1 MWRSY
6 LAMGDSFTEGL
17 DDLDPVTGRYR
28 GWADLVAARL
38 AAECRPAG
46 RPVGRRRARRSAV
59 LERGPAAPQRDRA
72 PPGRRAR
79 ARRARPRGRSGVDA
93 AAGTGAGPLLG
104 GVPGRRRAVGA
115 AASGAMGTPP
125 A

>member
-38 AAECRPAG
+38 AAECRPG
-46 RPVGRRRARRSAV
+46 
-59 LERGPAAPQRDRA
+59 GPAQVPAYET
-72 PPGRRAR
+72 PGFTYGNLAI
-79 ARRARPRGRSGVDA
+79 RGRLFAPVVAEQVPVALDLRPELMSFA
-93 AAGTGAGPLLG
+93 AAATTRCAAGST
-104 GVPGRRRAVGA
+104 RRG
-115 AASGAMGTPP
+115 
-125 A
+125 